1 MFPLSPS
8 LSNNPHPNPCRNY
21 IINVY
26 FCIRSDS
33 FMLNITDSLT
43 SQLEVCIIE
52 IGNYVSYSFYYVKID
67 MHR

>member
-1 MFPLSPS
+1 
-8 LSNNPHPNPCRNY
+8 
-21 IINVY
+21 
-26 FCIRSDS
+26 
-33 FMLNITDSLT
+33 MLNITDSLT